1 MTITT
6 PPQTRRDLV
15 LEALDLGLHVVAD
28 KPFAPDAAGGR
39 ELAAVADRAGRLL
52 SVFHNRRW
60 DADIVTLRALLEAG
74 RLGALARFHA
84 RMDLDEFSTM
94 EGGPTG
100 GLLRDLGAHVVD
112 QALWL
117 FGPARRVY
125 ATLETVETPQG
136 AVDSSFVVS
145 ITHTGG
151 VVSTVSASKLNFLDE
166 RELLVYGERGT
177 YRARS
182 TDVQAQASRA
192 GKRPIEDPDDWGREP
207 ESAWGTLFTAAGA
220 ERIPTEQGSYT
231 DYYER
236 FAHAVRDGGPVPVS
250 PAEAIAVLEVLDA
263 ARVSAADGVAVELG

>member
-1 MTITT
+1 MPSI
-6 PPQTRRDLV
+6 
-15 LEALDLGLHVVAD
+15 
-28 KPFAPDAAGGR
+28 
-39 ELAAVADRAGRLL
+39 
-52 SVFHNRRW
+52 FHNRRW

-74 RLGALARFHA
+74 RLGAVARFHS

-100 GLLRDLGAHVVD
+100 GLLRVLGAHVVD

-125 ATLETVETPQG
+125 ATLETAETPQG

-250 PAEAIAVLEVLDA
+250 PAGAIAVLEVLDA